1 MDKLEAS
8 GKEVVDAAMAVHR
21 ALGPGLL
28 ESAYEQC
35 LAYELAE
42 RGLGV
47 ERQKELPLIYRGR
60 RMENGYRVDLLV
72 EGQVVVELK
81 SVERLEPIHEA
92 QLISYL
98 KLSGLHLGFL
108 INFNTRLL
116 RGGLRRIVHNL
127 TEPSWRPWCPLR

>member
-1 MDKLEAS
+1 MDLEET
-8 GKEVVDAAMAVHR
+8 GRQTVDAAMAVHR

-28 ESAYEQC
+28 ESAYEHC
-35 LAYELAE
+35 LAFELTR

-47 ERQKELPLIYRGR
+47 QRQKELPVVYQGTRLDA
-60 RMENGYRVDLLV
+60 GYRIDLMV
-72 EGQVVVELK
+72 ENFVIVEIK
-81 SVERLEPIHEA
+81 AVERFEPIHEA

-116 RGGLRRIVHNL
+116 KDGIRRIVHQL
-127 TEPSWRPWCPLR
+127 PEPT